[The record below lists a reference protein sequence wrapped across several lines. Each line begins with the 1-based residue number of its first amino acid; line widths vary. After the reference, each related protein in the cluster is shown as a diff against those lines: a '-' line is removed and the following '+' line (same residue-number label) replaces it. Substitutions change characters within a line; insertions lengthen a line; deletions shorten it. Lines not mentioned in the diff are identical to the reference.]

1 MKFEKFL
8 KSVGTHGEVIAATES
23 EKWLV
28 CDGVGMVIPRGVDN
42 LLGTE
47 SKREYASIV
56 DVISTA
62 DFDDPL
68 TLSRAI
74 MPRAD
79 GKASDIFRVFTTAS
93 GLDEIGITNA
103 DFGLLEKKDLLGYFE
118 IVIDCDEEGE
128 PLPEDKVK
136 TIKYIL
142 VFNHSEEIVGFI
154 TGVGSI

>member
-8 KSVGTHGEVIAATES
+8 KSVGTHGEVIAVNES

-47 SKREYASIV
+47 SKKDYASIV

-62 DFDDPL
+62 EPDDLVTL
-68 TLSRAI
+68 TRAV
-74 MPRAD
+74 MPRPD
-79 GKASDIFRVFTTAS
+79 GKASDIYRIFTTD
-93 GLDEIGITNA
+93 GDIDEIGITNA
-103 DFGLLEKKDLLGYFE
+103 DFGLLEKRDILSYFE
-118 IVIDCDEEGE
+118 IVIDCDEEGN
-128 PLPEDKVK
+128 PVPEDKVK

-142 VFNHSEEIVGFI
+142 VFNHAEEIVGFI
-154 TGVGSI
+154 TGISSI

>member
-8 KSVGTHGEVIAATES
+8 KSVGTHGEVIAVSES

-62 DFDDPL
+62 EYDDPV
-68 TLSRAI
+68 TLARVVLN
-74 MPRAD
+74 RAD
-79 GKASDIFRVFTTAS
+79 GKASDIYRIFTTDS
-93 GLDEIGITNA
+93 GIDEIGITNA
-103 DFGLLEKKDLLGYFE
+103 DFGLLERKDLLGYFE
-118 IVIDCDEEGE
+118 IEVDCDEDGE

-142 VFNHSEEIVGFI
+142 VFNHAKEIVGYI
-154 TGVGSI
+154 TGSQQF

>member
-8 KSVGTHGEVIAATES
+8 KSVGTHGEVISVNES

-47 SKREYASIV
+47 SKRDFASIV

-62 DFDDPL
+62 EPDDIVKL
-68 TLSRAI
+68 TRAV
-74 MPRAD
+74 MPRPD
-79 GKASDIFRVFTTAS
+79 GKASDIYRIFTTD
-93 GLDEIGITNA
+93 GGIDEIGITNA
-103 DFGLLEKKDLLGYFE
+103 DFGLLEKGDILSYFE
-118 IVIDCDEEGE
+118 IVIDCDEEGN
-128 PLPEDKVK
+128 PVPEDKVK

-142 VFNHSEEIVGFI
+142 VFNRAEEIVGFI
-154 TGVGSI
+154 TGVSAV

>member
-8 KSVGTHGEVIAATES
+8 KSVDTHGEVIACTES

-28 CDGVGMVIPRGVDN
+28 CGGVGMVIPRGVDN
-42 LLGTE
+42 LLGTG
-47 SKREYASIV
+47 SRGEYASIV

-62 DFDDPL
+62 DFDDPVTL
-68 TLSRAI
+68 TRAVLN
-74 MPRAD
+74 RAD
-79 GKASDIFRVFTTAS
+79 GKASDIYRVFTTAS

-103 DFGLLEKKDLLGYFE
+103 DFGLLEKKDLLSYFE
-118 IVIDCDEEGE
+118 IEIDCDEEGN

-142 VFNHSEEIVGFI
+142 VFNHAEEIVGFI
-154 TGVGSI
+154 TGVQQF

>member
-8 KSVGTHGEVIAATES
+8 KSVGTHGEVIAVNEC

-62 DFDDPL
+62 EPDDIVTL
-68 TLSRAI
+68 TRAI
-74 MPRAD
+74 MTRAD
-79 GKASDIFRVFTTAS
+79 GKASDVYRIFATES

-103 DFGLLEKKDLLGYFE
+103 DFGLIEKRDILSYFE
-118 IVIDCDEEGE
+118 IVIDCDEEGN
-128 PLPEDKVK
+128 PVPEDKVK

-142 VFNHSEEIVGFI
+142 VFNRDEEVIGFI